1 MCSSRDKI
9 IQTVETNFELQPFK
23 DEAVRVIDLPK
34 FPGDF
39 ESPNGVFNYILKIH
53 CLTNTALCMVVGSM
67 PPASKRM
74 LCQG

>member
-23 DEAVRVIDLPK
+23 DEAVRVIDLSK

-39 ESPNGVFNYILKIH
+39 DSPNGAFNYINPLFDKY
-53 CLTNTALCMVVGSM
+53 NFMYGSRFH
-67 PPASKRM
+67 AT
-74 LCQG
+74 C